1 MFTRIMLAVDG
12 SEESQKAARLVR
24 DLAVQG
30 PGEVIVLHV
39 RDLYYSGAAV
49 WSPEWSQELEA
60 SLHRMVD
67 DLRAKGVKARL
78 DVQDAAHGQVAKAIV
93 DAAAAEGADLIVVGS
108 RGLSGLPA
116 FLLGSVSSR
125 VLHLATCP
133 VLVVR

>member
-1 MFTRIMLAVDG
+1 
-12 SEESQKAARLVR
+12 
-24 DLAVQG
+24 
-30 PGEVIVLHV
+30 
-39 RDLYYSGAAV
+39 
-49 WSPEWSQELEA
+49 
-60 SLHRMVD
+60 
-67 DLRAKGVKARL
+67 
-78 DVQDAAHGQVAKAIV
+78 VQDAAHGQVAKAIV